1 MAKSSRSKKAAPAA
15 TPSSDTPSA
24 SPPKAAKKAKGKA
37 KSAESPAPVVA
48 EEPSV
53 AASAADQAAAA
64 VVAAEVAVALVDPPA
79 AAEPQFQAELE
90 ELRNQVHHLEFELE
104 LQQQQSQEWQ
114 AQADRYRHD
123 LENELHQMARLQDE
137 LAESV
142 RRAEARE
149 RELETLRAEYQSLE
163 TSVQVFQVG
172 HQQLQE
178 QHRLALGRL
187 EEAEQQLGQ
196 LSELREANE
205 AQAEQLSELQTQV
218 EELDLLKEDLEE
230 TIVDR
235 RRELKALRQSEAEA
249 RQYCDESRSL
259 VEAAEARAAAAE
271 SECQR
276 LKQAQELELARLEET
291 IGRHRQR
298 EEELLAQVEEAR
310 NSVNREAVA
319 DAERRHLD
327 AERRLAQ
334 VYEEM
339 QKLRQEGTR
348 SSEQER
354 LERRCVLLENDLKAA
369 NQDLMSMERLRSRW
383 DEEKQQLT
391 EELQKLKAAPA
402 ISGGADEGELRQ
414 WKLRCEDLRE
424 AARTKQSE
432 IERLRERVDVLL
444 KAKEFEEKQRKEVE
458 SRLRTALRIQS
469 RQQGY

>member
-15 TPSSDTPSA
+15 TTSSDTPAA
-24 SPPKAAKKAKGKA
+24 SPPKAAKKGKGKV
-37 KSAESPAPVVA
+37 KSAESPPLVSA
-48 EEPSV
+48 EEPALAPV
-53 AASAADQAAAA
+53 AAEQAADA

-79 AAEPQFQAELE
+79 AVDAEFQAELE
-90 ELRNQVHHLEFELE
+90 ELRSQLHHLEFELE
-104 LQQQQSQEWQ
+104 LQQQQAQEWQ

-123 LENELHQMARLQDE
+123 LENESQQMSRLQDE

-142 RRAEARE
+142 RRVEARE
-149 RELETLRAEYQSLE
+149 RDLETLRTEYQSLE

-178 QHRLALGRL
+178 EHRQALARL
-187 EEAEQQLGQ
+187 DEADQQLAQ
-196 LSELREANE
+196 LREASE
-205 AQAEQLSELQTQV
+205 AQEERLSELQVQL

-271 SECQR
+271 NECHR

-291 IGRHRQR
+291 VGRHRQR

-310 NSVNREAVA
+310 NSVNREAIA

-383 DEEKQQLT
+383 DEEKQQLS

-402 ISGGADEGELRQ
+402 SSGGADEGELRQ